1 MQTIPK
7 VIHVLSIVKL
17 LNSYQ
22 GTEIFWKCWIFKILY
37 MCKCYKCPCSIFLN
51 IISLTIRNQ
60 QCRCVSCEHILR
72 YSQEQ
77 VKCLVGSWPAIKL
90 RDLSG
95 LICLQLRIKMV
106 QHKALATL
114 NAHKQYLILL
124 HFLPFSTFWLW
135 CITIY

>member
-1 MQTIPK
+1 MKTIPK
-7 VIHVLSIVKL
+7 FIFPIVKL
-17 LNSYQ
+17 LNCYQ
-22 GTEIFWKCWIFKILY
+22 GIEIFSNFESSKFF
-37 MCKCYKCPCSIFLN
+37 FLEN
-51 IISLTIRNQ
+51 ITNTYRYVQFSWTIRNQ
-60 QCRCVSCEHILR
+60 RCRCVSCEHILR

-90 RDLSG
+90 RDLSS

-124 HFLPFSTFWLW
+124 HYLPFSTFWLW